1 MFYHA
6 ESRPAAA
13 RLVGRKRLVASL
25 CLVYGCCVAV
35 NAQSGFVP
43 LPFTDDIASV
53 ESLSGDGSI
62 AVGWFRDGNS
72 FLSPTVGFRWS
83 VAGGYTSL
91 LPQVAGNSC
100 FAFGTNFTGSIACG
114 DSESN
119 GVTWSSAS
127 NFAPVSAG
135 VSSRV
140 VDISGNGSVRIT
152 RTQFNTGGAWTAL
165 AALPSPHVDPELRR
179 VSADGGQIAATV
191 FRRVQTGSS
200 GYGGPIFSNFARI
213 AVYNPAS
220 GAWTIVEPLP
230 DYENISALSISADGR
245 VSVGTSTDQEGALPQ
260 RAVRSTDGGLAV
272 SIGALSPADG
282 STALDV
288 SADGSVIVGRSGST
302 AFVWTAADGMRSV
315 QSVLTANGVDLG
327 GFTLTSAKAVS
338 DNGQIVVGTGT
349 DPQGRQR
356 QWMADITV
364 VCTAVGPSVP
374 VTATFITM
382 SGQSDGA
389 GSTFD
394 TTGFQTT
401 IEPSGAIAFFGR
413 RQSDLRSG
421 LYFADGQPSPT
432 VTPVSIPGIV
442 GPYALPESAVL
453 ASATSIAFL
462 ANDSRAIVAG
472 DPRGVISTVVA
483 AGQPA
488 PAPWTGTFDGA
499 FPFQSLLLS
508 SSGAIAFQARIAAGQ
523 FGNVGAFRLASG
535 TFSSV
540 FFQAVPAFGGTSIF
554 NPVLLALTAGNVMLW
569 RGTDQSEALFVLAAG
584 TGNSLPARLINGSTL
599 SNSPLTVRSL
609 DQTVTA
615 GDHIVA
621 SVFLS
626 NNKIGLVHVSS
637 LGERTLLATIGDST
651 GGPGSPV
658 LSFMS
663 SQFTITPSGMVYFY
677 AAAGGQPSQHG
688 GIYRTTVG
696 APRTIAPV
704 LLRGATVPG
713 AICRTVS
720 EISQVL
726 NSGGERLLLHVSLG
740 IVGEPAA
747 GSALVLID
755 PTAGLVP
762 LLTSGDIVQIAP
774 GVSTPVV
781 SVLPPTRSNTTGDDG
796 LQTQVAASGAAAAR
810 FTLAICPA
818 VLAGCSTAVVRVSPQ
833 FVSPPVGCAIADVAS
848 DSLDTVRNPNNS
860 IGPEDLDAF
869 IAGFIA
875 GNAAIADVASDSL
888 DTVYTPNGF
897 VGPEDLDAFI
907 ASFIAGC

>member
-1 MFYHA
+1 MFYPG
-6 ESRPAAA
+6 ELRPAAA
-13 RLVGRKRLVASL
+13 SLVGRKRLVASL
-25 CLVYGCCVAV
+25 CLVAGCCVAV

-114 DSESN
+114 DSGSN
-119 GVTWSSAS
+119 GVTWSSTS
-127 NFAPVSAG
+127 NFAPVLAG

-140 VDISGNGSVRIT
+140 VDISGNGLVRIT
-152 RTQFNTGGAWTAL
+152 RTQFNTGGAWTGL
-165 AALPSPHVDPELRR
+165 AALPSPHVDPELLR
-179 VSADGGQIAATV
+179 VSADGAQIAATV

-230 DYENISALSISADGR
+230 DYENISTLSISADGR

-356 QWMADITV
+356 QWMADVSV
-364 VCTAVGPSVP
+364 VCTAVAPIVAT
-374 VTATFITM
+374 TATFITM
-382 SGQSDGA
+382 SGLSDGA

-394 TTGFQTT
+394 TTGFSQTS

-413 RQSDLRSG
+413 RVSDLRTG
-421 LYFADGQPSPT
+421 LYFADGQPSPA
-432 VTPVSIPGIV
+432 VTPVSIPGVV
-442 GPYALPESAVL
+442 GPYAQPASAVL

-462 ANDSRAIVAG
+462 ANNSRAIVAG
-472 DPRGVISTVVA
+472 DPRGVISTVVT

-508 SSGAIAFQARIAAGQ
+508 GSGAIAFQARIATGQ

-535 TFSSV
+535 TFNSV
-540 FFQAVPAFGGTSIF
+540 FFQAVPTFGGTSIF
-554 NPVLLALTAGNVMLW
+554 DPVLLALTAGNVMLW
-569 RGTDQSEALFVLAAG
+569 RGTDQSGALFVLAAG
-584 TGNSLPARLINGSTL
+584 TGNSLPARLISGSTL
-599 SNSPLTVRSL
+599 SNSPLTVRSFN
-609 DQTVTA
+609 QTVTA

-621 SVFLS
+621 SIVLS
-626 NNKIGLVHVSS
+626 NNAIGLVHVSS

-651 GGPGSPV
+651 GGPGSP
-658 LSFMS
+658 MIS
-663 SQFTITPSGMVYFY
+663 SLGSAFTVTPSGVVYFY
-677 AAAGGQPSQHG
+677 AAAGVQSLAQG
-688 GIYRTTVG
+688 GVYRTTVG

-713 AICRTVS
+713 ANCRTVS
-720 EISQVL
+720 EVSQVV
-726 NSGGERLLLHVSLG
+726 NSGGEQLLLHVSLG

-747 GSALVLID
+747 GSALMLID

-762 LLTSGDIVQIAP
+762 LLTNGDTVQIAP
-774 GVSTPVV
+774 GVSVPVV
-781 SVLPPTRSNTTGDDG
+781 SVLPLARTNTTSDDG
-796 LQTQVAASGAAAAR
+796 LQTQVAASGAAAAIV
-810 FTLAICPA
+810 TLN
-818 VLAGCSTAVVRVSPQ
+818 VSGTLRTALVRLTPQ
-833 FVSPPVGCAIADVAS
+833 FVSPPTGCAIADVAS

-888 DTVYTPNGF
+888 DTVFTPNGF